1 MGNEND
7 THLESTIVSS
17 ESEQA
22 SDETLPSTAEIVEN
36 FQPEEPEVKLVKNF
50 CFSHMFET

>member
-7 THLESTIVSS
+7 THLDSTTIVSS
-17 ESEQA
+17 EAEQA

-36 FQPEEPEVKLVKNF
+36 FQPEEPEVKIVKLLL
-50 CFSHMFET
+50 

>member
-17 ESEQA
+17 ELEQA
-22 SDETLPSTAEIVEN
+22 SDETLHSTAEIVEN
-36 FQPEEPEVKLVKNF
+36 FQPEEPEVKIVKLLL
-50 CFSHMFET
+50 

>member
-22 SDETLPSTAEIVEN
+22 SDSDETLPSTAEIVEN
-36 FQPEEPEVKLVKNF
+36 FQPEEPEVKIVKLLL
-50 CFSHMFET
+50 

>member
-7 THLESTIVSS
+7 THLESTIVSN

-36 FQPEEPEVKLVKNF
+36 FQPEEPEVKLVKLLV
-50 CFSHMFET
+50 